1 MNATQTDMIR
11 KHLESGKA
19 LTALVALDRY
29 GIFRLAA
36 RIKDLRDEGYLIRC
50 ENVKLPNGKRIG
62 RYSLV

>member
-19 LTALVALDRY
+19 ITALVALDRY

-36 RIKDLRDEGYLIRC
+36 RIKDLRDEGYLIHC

-62 RYSLV
+62 KYRLV